1 MAVDWAKAENLA
13 ARVEVQIRGLVDDIR
28 LIRAGQ
34 IQGLVLE
41 TAQKTAV
48 GLRLKD
54 NYKAA
59 QKTLADIKAEVEG

>member
-1 MAVDWAKAENLA
+1 MAIDWEKVEELA
-13 ARVEVQIRGLVDDIR
+13 AQGEIQMRALVDDIR

-41 TAQKTAV
+41 TSQKTAV
-48 GLRLKD
+48 GLRLQA

-59 QKTLADIKAEVEG
+59 AQTLADIKAKVEK